1 MSKWLRKL
9 FLEDIAEEKPKPIT
23 KPQKK
28 IGINKNYDP
37 SIWQKNRFKQVNVK

>member
-9 FLEDIAEEKPKPIT
+9 FLEDIAEEKPKPI
-23 KPQKK
+23 KVSQRR

-37 SIWQKNRFKQVNVK
+37 SVWKKNKFKQVKS